1 MSVSL
6 EIIACEQGS
15 PEWAQGRLG
24 IPTASEFAAIL
35 TKGRSG
41 AESKTR
47 LSYLY
52 KLAGERL
59 TGEPMETISS
69 FHMERGKLMEDEA
82 RSVYSFVTGA
92 ACERVGFLRRGKAG
106 ASPDALI
113 GQDGLLEIKTK
124 LPHLMVETILR
135 GEFPPEHKAQCQGQL
150 WIAERDWIDIAIY
163 WPGMPIFITRAV
175 RDEAYISELADEV
188 EVFNTE
194 LDLTVERIRSY
205 GLAKAA

>member
-1 MSVSL
+1 MSDCL

-15 PEWAQGRLG
+15 PEWTQSRLG

-35 TKGRSG
+35 TKGRGG

-59 TGEPMETISS
+59 TGEPMESISS

-82 RSVYSFVTGA
+82 RSVYGFVTGRV
-92 ACERVGFLRRGKAG
+92 CERVGFLRRGKAG

-113 GQDGLLEIKTK
+113 GQDGLLEIKTNQAAASDGRDH
-124 LPHLMVETILR
+124 PAGRVPA
-135 GEFPPEHKAQCQGQL
+135 GAQG
-150 WIAERDWIDIAIY
+150 AM
-163 WPGMPIFITRAV
+163 PGPALDRRAGLD
-175 RDEAYISELADEV
+175 RHRRLLAGPA
-188 EVFNTE
+188 
-194 LDLTVERIRSY
+194 DLHHPRR
-205 GLAKAA
+205 AR